1 MGAEK
6 RKENQESAVGHSLGR
21 PRFEKE
27 KVAKSVIT

>member
-21 PRFEKE
+21 PRFEE